1 MNTIIRKGH
10 SYRITVEEINL
21 PEQQT
26 GKTLDFELQ
35 DREDLFN
42 VVNNL
47 QKGSGLEPSLATKV
61 AVAIRLLGPVM
72 MENRKHP
79 LFVEFM
85 PHFKS
90 FMHNLKST
98 VKSAVKN

>member
-42 VVNNL
+42 VVDNL

-61 AVAIRLLGPVM
+61 AVALRLLGPVM

-90 FMHNLKST
+90 FMQNLKST
-98 VKSAVKN
+98 VKSTLNK